1 MAFSKSG
8 FGLLLIMSSGT
19 GIAAEPVPRTA
30 AILSALTDCRTQ
42 TESAMRLACYDAAVA
57 QLIDA
62 TEKRDVVVL
71 DRAGIR
77 ETRKSLFGF
86 ALPRIALFGERD
98 AKDADAVQRDDVTEL
113 QTMITAVRDLGG
125 GKFRLT
131 LAEGGIW
138 QSTEGW
144 AGGKLPVA
152 GAKILI
158 RRAALGSYFLKL
170 EGGRAVR
177 GMRVG

>member
-1 MAFSKSG
+1 MPFRKPVAA
-8 FGLLLIMSSGT
+8 LLLIVPSGM
-19 GIAAEPVPRTA
+19 GIAAETAPRSP
-30 AILSALTDCRTQ
+30 AILSGLTECRAHR
-42 TESAMRLACYDAAVA
+42 ESATRLACYDAAVA
-57 QLIDA
+57 KLVDA

-86 ALPRIALFGERD
+86 TLPRIALFGERD
-98 AKDADAVQRDDVTEL
+98 AKEDATQRDDVTEL
-113 QTMITAVRDLGG
+113 QTTITAARELGG

-138 QSTEGW
+138 QSTESW
-144 AGGKLPVA
+144 VGGKLPAA
-152 GAKILI
+152 GASILI

-170 EGGRAVR
+170 DGGRAVR